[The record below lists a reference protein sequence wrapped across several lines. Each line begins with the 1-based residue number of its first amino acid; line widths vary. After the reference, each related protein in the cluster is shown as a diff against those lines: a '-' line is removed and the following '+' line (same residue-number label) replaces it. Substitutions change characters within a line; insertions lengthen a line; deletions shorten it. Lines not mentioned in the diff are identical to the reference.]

1 MGQRYTS
8 LSRSYGAC
16 EADDRIEG
24 TEEDDRLLYSEDGV
38 EDSEDNIYNGNSY
51 SSSSSDSEVQDGVRK
66 MEAISKTWT
75 QRSLIVAYLG

>member
-8 LSRSYGAC
+8 LNRRYGAC
-16 EADDRIEG
+16 EEDEQVETG
-24 TEEDDRLLYSEDGV
+24 EEDDRLLYSENGGD
-38 EDSEDNIYNGNSY
+38 DSEEIFYTRT
-51 SSSSSDSEVQDGVRK
+51 SSFTSSDSELQDGVRK

>member
-8 LSRSYGAC
+8 LSRSYGTC
-16 EADDRIEG
+16 EDERVEG
-24 TEEDDRLLYSEDGV
+24 TEENDRLLYSEDGG
-38 EDSEDNIYNGNSY
+38 EESEDNMYSAATY

-75 QRSLIVAYLG
+75 QRSLMVAYLG